1 MKTKLLSILLF
12 LPCLIFAQII
22 NGDFEGGGS
31 PTNPN
36 VPNLWNSL
44 WVTLETGNSYDGNH
58 HAKLQTIFGSGSE
71 LNQKFSM
78 PTNTLPS
85 SFNLNFAYQSQITAD
100 SAAAILLVTDSNQN
114 DKLLYDAYFLIDA
127 TVNNWTTVSLP
138 LNPVGNANGDPN
150 TYQIS
155 AFSAFWGTFNGN
167 VLMLDAINLS
177 SNTSIKEVVKTIK
190 CYPNPTNGIVELQ
203 GINGSS
209 KVDVYNCAGK
219 YLQSTSRSTIDL
231 SDYPSGIYFLKV
243 AYGDMTEELR
253 VVKE

>member
-100 SAAAILLVTDSNQN
+100 SAAVILFVTDSNQN
-114 DKLLYDAYFLIDA
+114 DKLLYDAYFFIDA
-127 TVNNWTTVSLP
+127 NVNNWNTVSLP

-167 VLMLDAINLS
+167 VLKLDAINLS
-177 SNTSIKEVVKTIK
+177 SNTTIKEVVKTVK
-190 CYPNPTNGIVELQ
+190 CYPNPTAGIVELQ
-203 GINGSS
+203 GINGSL
-209 KVDVYNCAGK
+209 KVDVYDYAGK
-219 YLQSTSRSTIDL
+219 YLKSTSRSIIDL
-231 SDYPSGIYFLKV
+231 LEYPSGIYLLKV
-243 AYGDMTEELR
+243 AYGDKTEELR